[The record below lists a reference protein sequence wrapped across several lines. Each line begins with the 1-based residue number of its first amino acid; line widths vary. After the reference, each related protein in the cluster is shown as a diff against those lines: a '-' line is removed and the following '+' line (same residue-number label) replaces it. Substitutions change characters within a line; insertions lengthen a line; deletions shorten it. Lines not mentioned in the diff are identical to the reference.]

1 LYKLLCK
8 KTSSMK
14 KLLSIVC
21 LTLMSLYSF
30 SQTWVQQGLGWNL
43 SSVEGVMNISIV
55 SPQIVW
61 VTASDGSGGGLAV
74 QDFSRTTDGGTT
86 WTPGI
91 VNNAIGLSNSMIT
104 AINADT
110 AWIAMYKVSGS
121 NSQGVYKTTNGGTTW
136 TRQATAPFSGSASFP
151 DWIYFWDANNGIVLG
166 DPINNEFEIYTTTNG
181 GTQWTLLPSANI
193 PTPLSG
199 ETGYTSD
206 VSVVGDHIWF
216 GTAKGRVYASSD
228 RGQHWTVATPPN
240 FSGKNSYP
248 AYKDSVN
255 GLAIKFYTGA
265 DTLNLLD
272 SSPDGGATYTAVSYH
287 GSVLT
292 GDIKAVPGSVNT
304 YVTTG
309 WDGTNQGT
317 TRMGVTYSFNG
328 GNTWITDA
336 IINGTG
342 LTCSS
347 WLNDST
353 GWVGAFNSGTTD
365 GIYKFNGVLA
375 QPVSNFMTPDTLLTL
390 GGLATFTNLS
400 TGAPTSYSWTFTG
413 GTPATSTAKNPPAIT
428 YNTPGTYNV
437 KLVVTNGFG
446 SNTLTKTNYIHV
458 GGVGINELQQNAV
471 SVYPN
476 PVKDIMTVQANS
488 SIKEIS
494 LYNITG
500 QLVLN
505 QVVNST
511 KVNVTT
517 TGLSTGIYSLKAILD
532 NGIVTKKIVIQ

>member
-1 LYKLLCK
+1 
-8 KTSSMK
+8 
-14 KLLSIVC
+14 
-21 LTLMSLYSF
+21 MSFYSF

-61 VTASDGSGGGLAV
+61 VAASDGSGGGLAV
-74 QDFSRTTDGGTT
+74 QDFSRTVNGGTT
-86 WTPGI
+86 WTPGK
-91 VNNAIGLSNSMIT
+91 VNNATGLSNSMIT

-110 AWIAMYKVSGS
+110 AWMAMYKVSGS
-121 NSQGVYKTTNGGTTW
+121 NSQGVYKTTDGGTTW

-166 DPINNEFEIYTTTNG
+166 DPINNEFEIYTTSNG

-193 PTPLSG
+193 PAPTSG
-199 ETGYTSD
+199 ETGYTSNF
-206 VSVVGDHIWF
+206 SVVGDHIWF

-240 FSGKNSYP
+240 FAGKNSYP
-248 AYKDSVN
+248 AFKDSVN
-255 GLAIKFYTGA
+255 GLAIKFYTAA

-272 SSPDGGATYTAVSYH
+272 ASSDGGATYTAVSYH

-292 GDIKAVPGSVNT
+292 GDIKAVPGSANT

-317 TRMGVTYSFNG
+317 GRMGVTYSFNG

-336 IINGTG
+336 AINGTG

-353 GWVGAFNSGTTD
+353 GWIGAFNSGTAD

-375 QPVSNFMTPDTLLTL
+375 PPVSNFMTPDTLIAL
-390 GGLATFTNLS
+390 GGSATFTNLS
-400 TGAPTSYSWTFTG
+400 TGSPTSYAWTFTG
-413 GTPATSTAKNPPAIT
+413 GTPASSTAKNPPAIH

-437 KLVVTNGFG
+437 KLVVTSDFG

-458 GGVGINELQQNAV
+458 GGVGINELNQNII

-476 PVKDIMTVQANS
+476 PVKDMMTVQANS
-488 SIKEIS
+488 NIKEIYI
-494 LYNITG
+494 YNMTG

-505 QVVNST
+505 QVVSSN
-511 KVNVTT
+511 KVNVTI
-517 TGLSTGIYSLKAILD
+517 TGLSSGIYSLKAILD
-532 NGIVTKKIVIQ
+532 NGTITKKIVIQ